1 MDFLIMNT
9 RAMRIVHASATADAG
24 DPPYVQKIQCGRHA
38 LLADEPA
45 VRGGMD
51 AGVNVDLWREQ
62 DVNRIERKTIL
73 TEITA

>member
-45 VRGGMD
+45 VRG
-51 AGVNVDLWREQ
+51 LWREQ
-62 DVNRIERKTIL
+62 DVNRIGR
-73 TEITA
+73 A